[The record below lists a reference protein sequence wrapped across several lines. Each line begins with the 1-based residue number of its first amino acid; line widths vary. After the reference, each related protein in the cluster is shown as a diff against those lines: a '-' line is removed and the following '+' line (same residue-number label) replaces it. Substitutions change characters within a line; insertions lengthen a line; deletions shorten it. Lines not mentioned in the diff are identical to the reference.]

1 MPRFDELGVQATM
14 SLPIMSIITT
24 SSAMKNPHTDLRTVL
39 ARPLIRS
46 YLTHDVKS
54 PDRIPSTRM
63 YHECWPDKFAG
74 HAHNEGGIMKVI
86 KTRAPALSPMYEL
99 GQFENR
105 IRRLLEEPF
114 DLVTSPMTFTPTVEI
129 REIDSEFIVT
139 VELAGMKKD
148 EVDIE
153 YENGVLFIR
162 GEKLETPRE
171 EKRNLLVWERQYG
184 AFQRSFMLPNTI
196 DQEKIK
202 AEFLDGVLTIT
213 LPKAEFAKGK
223 KIQIAGVVK

>member
-1 MPRFDELGVQATM
+1 
-14 SLPIMSIITT
+14 
-24 SSAMKNPHTDLRTVL
+24 L
-39 ARPLIRS
+39 AGQLS
-46 YLTHDVKS
+46 
-54 PDRIPSTRM
+54 
-63 YHECWPDKFAG
+63 G
-74 HAHNEGGIMKVI
+74 HVIYEGGIMKVI

-114 DLVTSPMTFTPTVEI
+114 DLLTSPMTFTPTVEI
-129 REIDSEFIVT
+129 REIDNEFIVT
-139 VELAGMKKD
+139 VELPGMKKD

-202 AEFLDGVLTIT
+202 AEFLDGVLTIS

-223 KIQIAGVVK
+223 KIQIGGVIK

>member
-1 MPRFDELGVQATM
+1 
-14 SLPIMSIITT
+14 
-24 SSAMKNPHTDLRTVL
+24 
-39 ARPLIRS
+39 
-46 YLTHDVKS
+46 
-54 PDRIPSTRM
+54 
-63 YHECWPDKFAG
+63 
-74 HAHNEGGIMKVI
+74 MKVI

-105 IRRLLEEPF
+105 IRRLFEEPF
-114 DLVTSPMTFTPTVEI
+114 DFVTAPTTFTPTVEI
-129 REIDSEFIVT
+129 RELDTAFIVT
-139 VELAGMKKD
+139 AELPGMKKE

-162 GEKLETPRE
+162 GEKVESQHE

-184 AFQRSFMLPNTI
+184 TFQRSFMLPNTI

-202 AEFLDGVLTIT
+202 AGFQDGVLTIT

-223 KIQIAGVVK
+223 KIQIGGEVK